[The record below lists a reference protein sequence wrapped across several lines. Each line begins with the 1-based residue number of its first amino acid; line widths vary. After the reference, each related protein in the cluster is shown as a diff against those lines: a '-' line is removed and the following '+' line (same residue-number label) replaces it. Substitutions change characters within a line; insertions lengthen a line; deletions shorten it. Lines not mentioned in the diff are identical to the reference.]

1 MLEFDEAADTLLA
14 FPDFFSTL
22 LSLPLGVADTNRGLD
37 DLLPLPLR
45 LRPELRPT
53 LLCDFERDLEAA
65 LPDLELLRDLE
76 EADLG
81 DLAGLLDFP
90 DPGEEDLDLE
100 RDDWL
105 LGLSIL
111 LKSFLS

>member
-14 FPDFFSTL
+14 FPDFFSPL

-45 LRPELRPT
+45 LRTELPPA
-53 LLCDFERDLEAA
+53 LLCDLERDLEAA
-65 LPDLELLRDLE
+65 LPDLELLLDLV
-76 EADLG
+76 EADFR
-81 DLAGLLDFP
+81 DLAGLLDFL

-100 RDDWL
+100 RDD
-105 LGLSIL
+105 
-111 LKSFLS
+111 